1 MALSIVGERKALN
14 PVEPWGEVRKEGAM
28 VGLLPREEVFFALF
42 AQAAEN
48 ILQAARLL
56 KAMLERYERVP
67 EQAAAIKA
75 TEERGDEIIH
85 QITDRLNRTFITPLD
100 REDIHALARQLDNVI
115 DWIEAVAA
123 RLVDYRVTQPTPA
136 AVELAH
142 IIVHMAEA
150 MVEAVRNLR
159 RLDRV
164 EGQLEEIHRL
174 ENLADHVYRE
184 AIARLFAENGQP
196 LEVIKWKDI
205 YETLERATD
214 QAEDVADVLAG
225 IRAKRT

>member
-1 MALSIVGERKALN
+1 
-14 PVEPWGEVRKEGAM
+14 
-28 VGLLPREEVFFALF
+28 
-42 AQAAEN
+42 
-48 ILQAARLL
+48 
-56 KAMLERYERVP
+56 
-67 EQAAAIKA
+67 
-75 TEERGDEIIH
+75 
-85 QITDRLNRTFITPLD
+85 
-100 REDIHALARQLDNVI
+100 
-115 DWIEAVAA
+115 
-123 RLVDYRVTQPTPA
+123 VDYRVTQPTPA

-174 ENLADHVYRE
+174 ENLADHVHRQ

-214 QAEDVADVLAG
+214 QAEDVADVLAA
-225 IRAKRT
+225 IRAKRM

>member
-1 MALSIVGERKALN
+1 
-14 PVEPWGEVRKEGAM
+14 M

-42 AQAAEN
+42 TQAAEN
-48 ILQAARLL
+48 TLQAARQL
-56 KAMLERYERVP
+56 KAMLERYEQVP

-75 TEERGDEIIH
+75 AEERGDEIIH

-174 ENLADHVYRE
+174 ENLADHVHRQ

-214 QAEDVADVLAG
+214 QAEDVADVLAA
-225 IRAKRT
+225 IRAKRM

>member
-1 MALSIVGERKALN
+1 
-14 PVEPWGEVRKEGAM
+14 M
-28 VGLLPREEVFFALF
+28 VGLLPREEVFFDLF
-42 AQAAEN
+42 TQAAEN

-56 KAMLERYERVP
+56 KAMLERYEQVP
-67 EQAAAIKA
+67 QQAAAIKA
-75 TEERGDEIIH
+75 AEERGDEIIH
-85 QITDRLNRTFITPLD
+85 QITERLNRTFITPLD
-100 REDIHALARQLDNVI
+100 REDIYALARQLDNVI

-174 ENLADHVYRE
+174 ENLADHVHRE
-184 AIARLFAENGQP
+184 AIAGLFAENGQP